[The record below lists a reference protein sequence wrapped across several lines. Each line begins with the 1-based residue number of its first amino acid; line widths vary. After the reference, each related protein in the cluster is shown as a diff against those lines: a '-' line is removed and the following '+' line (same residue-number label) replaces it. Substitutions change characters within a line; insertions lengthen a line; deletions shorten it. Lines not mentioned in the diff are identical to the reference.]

1 MDTRRAQKMR
11 TQRVLVT
18 SHASPAPS
26 NKKASCV
33 VYWPMEYFVLSLPFD
48 FHGKPDFLHPTI
60 LKTEQELILIDC
72 GYPGFLPLLETAAG
86 KHGLALRNLTGVL
99 ITHDDID
106 HVGALA
112 ELKGV
117 YPALKVYAPEK
128 EAVSITG
135 SRKSARLQQA
145 EDLFDTLPEEH
156 QAGARQFQDFLRSVK
171 PVPVDRVISNQIDDV
186 LFNGVR
192 IVNTPGHTPGHIS
205 LFLEDTGTLIAAD
218 ALVLEGND
226 FNIANPQFAIDLES
240 AVDSVRKI
248 RALQANTIVCYH
260 GGEVRSDLTEKLTG
274 LIDRY
279 SDQLS
284 G

>member
-1 MDTRRAQKMR
+1 
-11 TQRVLVT
+11 
-18 SHASPAPS
+18 
-26 NKKASCV
+26 
-33 VYWPMEYFVLSLPFD
+33 MEHFVLSLPFD
-48 FHGKPDFLHPTI
+48 SHGKPDFIHPTI
-60 LKTEQELILIDC
+60 LKTDEELILIDC
-72 GYPGFLPLLETAAG
+72 GYPGFLPHLETAAG
-86 KHGLALRNLTGVL
+86 QHGLTLRDLTGIL

-106 HVGALA
+106 HVGSLA
-112 ELKGV
+112 ELKRL

-145 EDLFDTLPEEH
+145 EDLFDSLPEEH
-156 QAGARQFQDFLRSVK
+156 QAGARQFQELLRSVK
-171 PVPVDRVISNQIDDV
+171 PVPVDHVISNLTDGF

-226 FNIANPQFAIDLES
+226 FNIANPQFAIDLEA
-240 AVDSVRKI
+240 AVESVRKI
-248 RALQANTIVCYH
+248 RSLQPDTVICYH
-260 GGEVRSDLTEKLTG
+260 GGETRSDIQDKLTG

-279 SDQLS
+279 SNQFS